1 MDEKKRRVLPLGGR
15 NLRGLGLCLGL
26 FLLWICLL
34 LPLGRDIL
42 DRNRQNGAMRNR
54 IRQLAVFAGQWDPEK
69 SGEEKRRLD
78 RYARENRQQSPEA
91 WAGYL
96 ETEAARS
103 GLQVLRL
110 APLNPEGKALP
121 SGLEAD
127 LEGSFPQL
135 FTFFRQWET
144 RYPGVYT
151 RDGRL
156 ETRERGKKVLFHGKF
171 ITGPVKSSKS
181 REIPSSY

>member
-69 SGEEKRRLD
+69 SGEKKDGWTGMPGKTDSRARKPGQGVWRRKPPGPD
-78 RYARENRQQSPEA
+78 SRY
-91 WAGYL
+91 
-96 ETEAARS
+96 S
-103 GLQVLRL
+103 GWHL
-110 APLNPEGKALP
+110 
-121 SGLEAD
+121 
-127 LEGSFPQL
+127 
-135 FTFFRQWET
+135 
-144 RYPGVYT
+144 
-151 RDGRL
+151 
-156 ETRERGKKVLFHGKF
+156 
-171 ITGPVKSSKS
+171 
-181 REIPSSY
+181 

>member
-1 MDEKKRRVLPLGGR
+1 MAEKKRRVLPLGGR

-91 WAGYL
+91 WAGCL

-135 FTFFRQWET
+135 FTFSASGK
-144 RYPGVYT
+144 PGIPVSIPEM
-151 RDGRL
+151 GVWKP
-156 ETRERGKKVLFHGKF
+156 GKEEK
-171 ITGPVKSSKS
+171 KSCFT
-181 REIPSSY
+181 ENL

>member
-1 MDEKKRRVLPLGGR
+1 MAEKKRRVLPLGGR

-78 RYARENRQQSPEA
+78 RYARENRQQSRKPGQGV
-91 WAGYL
+91 WRRKPPGPDSRY
-96 ETEAARS
+96 S
-103 GLQVLRL
+103 GWHL
-110 APLNPEGKALP
+110 
-121 SGLEAD
+121 
-127 LEGSFPQL
+127 
-135 FTFFRQWET
+135 
-144 RYPGVYT
+144 
-151 RDGRL
+151 
-156 ETRERGKKVLFHGKF
+156 
-171 ITGPVKSSKS
+171 
-181 REIPSSY
+181 

>member
-1 MDEKKRRVLPLGGR
+1 MAEKKRRVLPLGGR

-54 IRQLAVFAGQWDPEK
+54 IRQMAVFAGQWDPEK

-91 WAGYL
+91 WAGCL

>member
-1 MDEKKRRVLPLGGR
+1 MAEKKTRFLPLGGR
-15 NLRGLGLCLGL
+15 NLRGMGLCLGL
-26 FLLWICLL
+26 FLLWGCLL
-34 LPLGRDIL
+34 LPLGRDL
-42 DRNRQNGAMRNR
+42 LEQNRQNGEMRHR
-54 IRQLAVFAGQWDPEK
+54 LRQLAVFAGRWDPEQVA
-69 SGEEKRRLD
+69 GEKRRLD
-78 RYARENRQQSPEA
+78 RYARENRQQSPEV
-91 WAGYL
+91 WAGCL
-96 ETEAARS
+96 EKEAARS

-110 APLNPEGKALP
+110 APLPPEGKVMP